1 MAVARIYRNQGL
13 GSPVL
18 QKERFGWVM
27 EFASER
33 PQHADPLTGWAGGA
47 EPLAQVRIVF
57 PTREAAVAYCER
69 EGLPF
74 AVQEDPPRKLLLQS
88 YADNF
93 R

>member
-1 MAVARIYRNQGL
+1 LAKWIAEVAVARIYRNQGL

-47 EPLAQVRIVF
+47 EPLAQDR
-57 PTREAAVAYCER
+57 
-69 EGLPF
+69 LPDQRGGHRSLR
-74 AVQEDPPRKLLLQS
+74 A
-88 YADNF
+88 
-93 R
+93 